1 MKTLTFSLALLSS
14 IQAWAADCNLPKG
27 TQAFNNKCGIC
38 HVVGSN
44 EPHSIGPNLF
54 GIVNRNIGSMKEF
67 NYSEALTAS
76 NQEKWSKQ
84 KLDNFLTSPTK
95 SIPGTVMPFQGIRSI
110 DERNNIICYLETV
123 K

>member
-1 MKTLTFSLALLSS
+1 MKKIILVLALVSS
-14 IQAWAADCNLPKG
+14 TYAWSADCNLPRG
-27 TQAFNNKCGIC
+27 QQAFNNKCGIC
-38 HVVGSN
+38 HVVNSG

-54 GIVNRNIGSMKEF
+54 GVVNRNIGSMKEF

-76 NQEKWSKQ
+76 LKEKWSRE
-84 KLDNFLTSPTK
+84 KLDQFLTSPTK
-95 SIPGTVMPFQGIRSI
+95 SIPGTVMPFQGIRSS